1 MKFIKLS
8 VLCLA
13 LLVAMP
19 ASADIASFFNPF
31 AWIRAAQRTYHW
43 KMNPAKMVAAQE
55 ELERLQK
62 IEVEAENIAK
72 IYNVLNQPVEQLNSN
87 LASDLQK
94 DKDKLE
100 KVFMEKQ
107 SKWGFSK
114 HYMITSLDFF
124 NKDILQPAIKESSKE
139 NYIAQPKPHESWHEK
154 LKKDVQNLQKKERN
168 KIAKDP
174 ETEFKDWQEEYATKN
189 KVAQERNA
197 WFEAYLRRTNFKT
210 RQEKRG
216 ELEDLYGIDCE
227 IDSLQ
232 SEYEKK
238 IKPLY
243 NKTPMSP
250 SDHNEASEKKER
262 LNRTFANKQKNWSIS
277 KLTYDL
283 SDLVDFKNLVGQQI
297 EETEKEIIK
306 LGDSWY
312 MQTRKKARNLA
323 VEERMKTNQ
332 QREQE
337 FKAWKEKKNKSNDEL
352 AKKFQDRNAWFE
364 AWNANAKKNPNY
376 K

>member
-1 MKFIKLS
+1 M
-8 VLCLA
+8 
-13 LLVAMP
+13 
-19 ASADIASFFNPF
+19 
-31 AWIRAAQRTYHW
+31 
-43 KMNPAKMVAAQE
+43 
-55 ELERLQK
+55 
-62 IEVEAENIAK
+62 
-72 IYNVLNQPVEQLNSN
+72 
-87 LASDLQK
+87 
-94 DKDKLE
+94 
-100 KVFMEKQ
+100 
-107 SKWGFSK
+107 
-114 HYMITSLDFF
+114 
-124 NKDILQPAIKESSKE
+124 
-139 NYIAQPKPHESWHEK
+139 
-154 LKKDVQNLQKKERN
+154 
-168 KIAKDP
+168 
-174 ETEFKDWQEEYATKN
+174 
-189 KVAQERNA
+189 
-197 WFEAYLRRTNFKT
+197 
-210 RQEKRG
+210 
-216 ELEDLYGIDCE
+216 EDLYGIDCE